1 MHFTKKNS
9 FEKRIELKNKLKQQ
23 KILKFPGAYNPL
35 TAKLIA
41 EIGFEGIYIS
51 GGVMANDLGI
61 PDIGLTTLKEVSY
74 RANQISR
81 VTDLPAIVDADTGF
95 GDCKK
100 TIETFENLG
109 LSGCHIED
117 QIDQKRC
124 GHLDNKEIIS
134 SATMVN
140 KIKTAVKAKKD
151 KNFLVIART
160 DANSVEGL
168 KKTIEIFE
176 QLGLSG
182 CHIEDQIDEKRCGHL
197 DNKEIIPSATMVNKI
212 KTAVKAKKDKN
223 FLVIARTDA
232 NSVEGIKKTINR
244 VKAYEDAGADIIFPE
259 AMKDEK
265 EFEQIR
271 KNSKANLLANMTE
284 FGKSKLLSANEL
296 ENLGYNIVIYPVT
309 TQRLA
314 MKSVED
320 GLRTI
325 MNDGH
330 QNNIIDKMQTRKRL
344 YELVEYEKYN
354 TPDKKIT
361 DFKTDGHE

>member
-1 MHFTKKNS
+1 MHFTKRS
-9 FEKRIELKNKLKQQ
+9 SSEKRIELKNKLKKQ

-35 TAKLIA
+35 TAKLIT

-51 GGVMANDLGI
+51 GAVMANDLGF
-61 PDIGLTTLKEVSY
+61 PDIGITTLKEVSY

-81 VTDLPAIVDADTGF
+81 VSDLPSIVDADTGF

-100 TIETFENLG
+100 TIET
-109 LSGCHIED
+109 
-117 QIDQKRC
+117 
-124 GHLDNKEIIS
+124 
-134 SATMVN
+134 
-140 KIKTAVKAKKD
+140 
-151 KNFLVIART
+151 
-160 DANSVEGL
+160 
-168 KKTIEIFE
+168 FE

-197 DNKEIIPSATMVNKI
+197 DNKEIIPLEKMVNKI
-212 KTAVKAKKDKN
+212 KTAVNSKKDNN
-223 FLVIARTDA
+223 FLIIARTDA
-232 NSVEGIKKTINR
+232 NSVEGLKKTIDR

-265 EFEQIR
+265 EFELIR
-271 KNSKANLLANMTE
+271 KNLKVNLLANMTE

-314 MKSVED
+314 MKNVED
-320 GLRTI
+320 GLHTI

-354 TPDKKIT
+354 TSDKKIT

>member
-1 MHFTKKNS
+1 MHFTKKNPS
-9 FEKRIELKNKLKQQ
+9 EKRIELKNKLKEQ
-23 KILKFPGAYNPL
+23 KILRFPGAYNPL

-41 EIGFEGIYIS
+41 EIGFDGTYIS
-51 GGVMANDLGI
+51 GAVMANDLGI

-81 VTDLPAIVDADTGF
+81 VTDLPSIVDADTGF

-100 TIETFENLG
+100 TIETFE
-109 LSGCHIED
+109 
-117 QIDQKRC
+117 
-124 GHLDNKEIIS
+124 
-134 SATMVN
+134 
-140 KIKTAVKAKKD
+140 
-151 KNFLVIART
+151 
-160 DANSVEGL
+160 
-168 KKTIEIFE
+168 

-182 CHIEDQIDEKRCGHL
+182 CHVEDQIDEKRCGHL
-197 DNKEIIPSATMVNKI
+197 DNKEIIPLAEMVNKI
-212 KTAVKAKKDKN
+212 KTAVSAKKDKN
-223 FLVIARTDA
+223 FLIIARTDA
-232 NSVEGIKKTINR
+232 NSVEGIKKTIDR
-244 VKAYEDAGADIIFPE
+244 AKAYEDAGADIIFPE

-265 EFEQIR
+265 EFELIR
-271 KNSKANLLANMTE
+271 KNLKVNLLANMTE

-296 ENLGYNIVIYPVT
+296 ENLGYSIVIYPVT

-320 GLRTI
+320 GLHTI

-344 YELVEYEKYN
+344 YELVDYEKYN

>member
-9 FEKRIELKNKLKQQ
+9 SEKRIELKNKLKQQ

-51 GGVMANDLGI
+51 GGVMANDLGV

-81 VTDLPAIVDADTGF
+81 VTDLPTIVDVDTGF
-95 GDCKK
+95 GNCKK

-124 GHLDNKEIIS
+124 GHLDNKEIIP
-134 SATMVN
+134 SAIMVN

-168 KKTIEIFE
+168 
-176 QLGLSG
+176 
-182 CHIEDQIDEKRCGHL
+182 
-197 DNKEIIPSATMVNKI
+197 
-212 KTAVKAKKDKN
+212 
-223 FLVIARTDA
+223 
-232 NSVEGIKKTINR
+232 KKTINR

-320 GLRTI
+320 GLRAI

-330 QNNIIDKMQTRKRL
+330 QNNVIDKMQTRKRL